1 MPRPALLLDVD
12 GVLNPYGTAA
22 CPEGF
27 TEYGLFPGEAPV
39 RLCPSHG
46 EWITELR
53 QVLDVAWATAWNE
66 DANRLL
72 ARLLGIAPLPVVT
85 MPPPP
90 FQPRDKIPPVTRFAG
105 QRPAVWIDDLHPAE
119 AREWAAGRPEPTLL
133 IPVAPAVGLTRQAV
147 DQVLTWAKQKR

>member
-1 MPRPALLLDVD
+1 MPRPVLLLDVD

-72 ARLLGIAPLPVVT
+72 APLLGIAPLPVVT
-85 MPPPP
+85 MPRPRSSRATRSPRSPGSPGSAPPSGSTISTP
-90 FQPRDKIPPVTRFAG
+90 KRPGNGPP
-105 QRPAVWIDDLHPAE
+105 
-119 AREWAAGRPEPTLL
+119 AAPSPPSSSRSLPP
-133 IPVAPAVGLTRQAV
+133 
-147 DQVLTWAKQKR
+147 